1 MAHKPDDRYIEK
13 YTGLT
18 PQQIS
23 EMPIEDVHAAIGRKI
38 GHKLKN
44 APGISC
50 SRSMLQA
57 LGEVVTSKKID
68 TELAKV

>member
-1 MAHKPDDRYIEK
+1 MVHKLDNRYIEK

-38 GHKLKN
+38 GHKIKN
-44 APGISC
+44 APGTSR

-57 LGEVVTSKKID
+57 LGEVVTSEEID
-68 TELAKV
+68 IELAKV